1 MRNTKFPLW
10 ATSGMEGGAG
20 IAEGH
25 RGSSISSVTLRFD
38 RDSGCVGIY
47 LVFIPSECLNYVLFF
62 FLKKRYF
69 YRESCILSVATSLR
83 THTCPELAHVLK
95 PETS

>member
-10 ATSGMEGGAG
+10 ATSGVEGGAG

-38 RDSGCVGIY
+38 RDSGCVGIC

-62 FLKKRYF
+62 FLKRGIFVEKAA
-69 YRESCILSVATSLR
+69 SCL
-83 THTCPELAHVLK
+83 
-95 PETS
+95 